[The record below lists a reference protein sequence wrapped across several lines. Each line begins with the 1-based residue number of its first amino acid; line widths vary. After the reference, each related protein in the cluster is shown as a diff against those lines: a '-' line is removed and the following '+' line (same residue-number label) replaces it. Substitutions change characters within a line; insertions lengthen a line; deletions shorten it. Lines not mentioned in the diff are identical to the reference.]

1 MISVSARSIATD
13 TDMLEAIHYT
23 NLMTFLLTDG
33 CAFCAAL
40 FGREE
45 TGPNVDLLCH
55 GCPVCLSGMF
65 CAHEVYLAWWRRL
78 PSTDYGL
85 LLLI

>member
-1 MISVSARSIATD
+1 MF
-13 TDMLEAIHYT
+13 EAIHYT

-40 FGREE
+40 FGRGE

-55 GCPVCLSGMF
+55 DCPVCLSGIL
-65 CAHEVYLAWWRRL
+65 CAHSLAWWRRL
-78 PSTDYGL
+78 PSMDYGL
-85 LLLI
+85 LPI